1 MRKLH
6 QCILAITSISLVG
19 GICSK
24 ASLQPLP
31 PSSLPEL
38 PASGQEPT
46 LPRAGVALPNPE
58 DLLDLA
64 TNLVI
69 QKYQNTSCEELSQ
82 MKPQSDKS
90 SQAGGNAQAV
100 LQAKAIDL
108 LRQNP
113 EIRKEF
119 INRVAPPIANKMFEC
134 KVIP

>member
-6 QCILAITSISLVG
+6 GFLIAVTSIGIVG
-19 GICSK
+19 GVCSK

-38 PASGQEPT
+38 PL
-46 LPRAGVALPNPE
+46 LPREGVALPNPE

-64 TNLVI
+64 ANLVI

-82 MKPQSDKS
+82 MKPQSGKS
-90 SQAGGNAQAV
+90 SQAGGKAQEV
-100 LQAKAIDL
+100 LQEKAIEL

-113 EIRKEF
+113 EIREEF
-119 INRVAPPIANKMFEC
+119 INRVAPPIANKMFDC

>member
-6 QCILAITSISLVG
+6 GFLIAVTSIGIVG
-19 GICSK
+19 GVCSK

-38 PASGQEPT
+38 PASGQKPL
-46 LPRAGVALPNPE
+46 LPREGVALPNPE

-64 TNLVI
+64 ANLVI

-82 MKPQSDKS
+82 MKPQSGKS
-90 SQAGGNAQAV
+90 SQAGGKAQEV
-100 LQAKAIDL
+100 LQEKAIEL

-113 EIRKEF
+113 EIREEF
-119 INRVAPPIANKMFEC
+119 INRVAPPIANKMFDC

>member
-6 QCILAITSISLVG
+6 QFILAVTSMSLVG
-19 GICSK
+19 GICSR

-38 PASGQEPT
+38 PASGQKPL
-46 LPRAGVALPNPE
+46 LPREGVALPNPE

-64 TNLVI
+64 ANLVI

-100 LQAKAIDL
+100 LQAKAIEL

>member
-1 MRKLH
+1 MKKLH
-6 QCILAITSISLVG
+6 GFLIAVTSIGIVG

-38 PASGQEPT
+38 PGSGQKPL
-46 LPRAGVALPNPE
+46 LPREGVVLPNPE

-64 TNLVI
+64 ANLVI
-69 QKYQNTSCEELSQ
+69 QKYQNTSCEELSK

-90 SQAGGNAQAV
+90 SQTGGKTQEV
-100 LQAKAIDL
+100 LQEKAIEL

-113 EIRKEF
+113 EIREEF
-119 INRVAPPIANKMFEC
+119 INRVAPPIANKMFDC